1 MYVSTAWLAWSHLR
15 PGLCD
20 LIEHRNIDLGV
31 DLCGPNGSMP
41 QSRSDVLQRS
51 ALPQKRRSDRMA
63 QEMCGASA
71 RRSNTSTPHRPIDN
85 DRDGCMGSEGAKR
98 CTTTDE
104 HANAV
109 RLRSPAC
116 RYSTRASPSS

>member
-1 MYVSTAWLAWSHLR
+1 MSRQPWLAWSHLR

-51 ALPQKRRSDRMA
+51 ALPQKRLATEWRRRCA
-63 QEMCGASA
+63 APRPGGVTPA
-71 RRSNTSTPHRPIDN
+71 RRIARSTMTETAAWEAKGRK
-85 DRDGCMGSEGAKR
+85 GAR
-98 CTTTDE
+98 QPTNMRTLS
-104 HANAV
+104 V
-109 RLRSPAC
+109 FGRPAC
-116 RYSTRASPSS
+116 RYS